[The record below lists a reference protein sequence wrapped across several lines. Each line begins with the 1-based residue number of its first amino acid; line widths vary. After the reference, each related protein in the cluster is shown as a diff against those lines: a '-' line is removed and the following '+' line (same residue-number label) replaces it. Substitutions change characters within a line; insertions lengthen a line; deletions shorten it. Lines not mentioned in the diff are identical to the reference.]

1 MPSSASEPRQIHY
14 YDLGLENRDATD
26 DQVTID
32 AAEATKKYS
41 VAVKCAT
48 ITPDEARV
56 KEFNL
61 KKMWLSPNGTIRN
74 ILGGTVFR
82 EPIIVEKI
90 PRPLPAWT
98 KPIIV
103 GRHAFGDQYRATD
116 MKIPAAGKVELVY
129 TPADGSEAQRRTV
142 YDFKEPGVV
151 LGMYNLKQSIQD
163 FAHAS
168 FKLALLKKVPMY
180 MSTKVRIAVAC
191 LVAFRSSG
199 QCHAPRCGCRGYWL
213 TPATEHHPQGLRRP
227 VEGHMCAHCRSTALT
242 RAVEEIFESTY
253 KADFEKAG
261 LWYEHRCV
269 TLISPVP
276 DAQPH

>member
-1 MPSSASEPRQIHY
+1 
-14 YDLGLENRDATD
+14 
-26 DQVTID
+26 
-32 AAEATKKYS
+32 
-41 VAVKCAT
+41 
-48 ITPDEARV
+48 
-56 KEFNL
+56 
-61 KKMWLSPNGTIRN
+61 MWLSPNGTIRN

-180 MSTKVRIAVAC
+180 MSTKVRIATSVRR
-191 LVAFRSSG
+191 AFRDG
-199 QCHAPRCGCRGYWL
+199 GRCHTPR
-213 TPATEHHPQGLRRP
+213 
-227 VEGHMCAHCRSTALT
+227 
-242 RAVEEIFESTY
+242 
-253 KADFEKAG
+253 
-261 LWYEHRCV
+261 
-269 TLISPVP
+269 
-276 DAQPH
+276 